1 MIFYTTKT
9 QLCFVY
15 DRRRHKLPESVKRAT
30 IPCFFGTST
39 AADDHERSASA
50 AAAAYEEI
58 REPSSVTMSEPQSAT
73 PATGGNDLQTRAVP
87 LPPIYA
93 KPQKRSPAFSSAA
106 LDITDAGGQ
115 SSASG
120 NNGPQTRA
128 HPPTIY
134 AKPNK
139 RSAVSTSSANGQS
152 SVYSGTST
160 TLIDNALYRTQQQ
173 PVTSSNVAE
182 PGNYATIIDSDLYR
196 REGQGQRV
204 AIPRVFQ
211 TSAAN
216 YDDRAKTSA
225 MASEYEEIKEP
236 SSATTSKLQTTASAA
251 GNNGLQQRA
260 SPPPIYAK
268 PQKQKRSPASPS
280 SVASGIT
287 DADGEYSG
295 YSGRSTILMD
305 NTLYETQQQPV
316 TSSTVA

>member
-1 MIFYTTKT
+1 MVRKCR
-9 QLCFVY
+9 LCFVY
-15 DRRRHKLPESVKRAT
+15 DRRRHKLPESVKRVT

-39 AADDHERSASA
+39 AAGDDSRQTSAMASIHEV
-50 AAAAYEEI
+50 
-58 REPSSVTMSEPQSAT
+58 REPFGVTMSEPQSAT
-73 PATGGNDLQTRAVP
+73 SATGGNGLQTRAVP
-87 LPPIYA
+87 PPPVYA
-93 KPQKRSPAFSSAA
+93 KPQRRSPASAA
-106 LDITDAGGQ
+106 LDISDAGGQ
-115 SSASG
+115 SSAG
-120 NNGPQTRA
+120 NNGPQTRT
-128 HPPTIY
+128 HPPPIY

-139 RSAVSTSSANGQS
+139 RSPVSPSSANGQS
-152 SVYSGTST
+152 SVYSGTSI
-160 TLIDNALYRTQQQ
+160 TLIDNALYGRQQQ

-182 PGNYATIIDSDLYR
+182 TGNYATVIDNDLHK